1 MSPGGRVTKSK
12 SGGVNKRN
20 AGSLKNKKTQ
30 NSASNGDKTIPL
42 PPSPKRS
49 SLKVNKMKQIT
60 VIRNKIALYVNWQSN
75 PRIYFPL
82 SMPRQMSQSTKMI
95 QRKKNLVF
103 VF

>member
-20 AGSLKNKKTQ
+20 GGSLKNKKTQ

-60 VIRNKIALYVNWQSN
+60 VIRNKSIISLYVIWQS
-75 PRIYFPL
+75 
-82 SMPRQMSQSTKMI
+82 I
-95 QRKKNLVF
+95 QGFIFL
-103 VF
+103 

>member
-20 AGSLKNKKTQ
+20 GGSLKNKKTQ

-60 VIRNKIALYVNWQSN
+60 VIRIKHFIIFKVWIA
-75 PRIYFPL
+75 
-82 SMPRQMSQSTKMI
+82 
-95 QRKKNLVF
+95 NLF
-103 VF
+103 IREG

>member
-20 AGSLKNKKTQ
+20 GGSLKNKKIQ
-30 NSASNGDKTIPL
+30 NSANNGDKTIPL

-75 PRIYFPL
+75 QGFIFL
-82 SMPRQMSQSTKMI
+82 
-95 QRKKNLVF
+95 
-103 VF
+103 